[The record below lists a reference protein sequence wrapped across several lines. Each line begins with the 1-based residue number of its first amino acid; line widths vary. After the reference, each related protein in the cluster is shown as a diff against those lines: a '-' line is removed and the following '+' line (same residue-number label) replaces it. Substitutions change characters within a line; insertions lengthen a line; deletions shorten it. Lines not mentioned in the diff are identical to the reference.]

1 MQKKY
6 VSQRE
11 ASDWLGRSERTLLT
25 MRQAGLLIEGI
36 CWIRKIPQN
45 PNSHVLYNLDACEAI
60 LSGLAKASSMEQP
73 FEKVKEV
80 ATA

>member
-1 MQKKY
+1 
-6 VSQRE
+6 
-11 ASDWLGRSERTLLT
+11 
-25 MRQAGLLIEGI
+25 MRQAGMLVEGT

-45 PNSHVLYNLDACEAI
+45 PNSYVLYNLDACEAI